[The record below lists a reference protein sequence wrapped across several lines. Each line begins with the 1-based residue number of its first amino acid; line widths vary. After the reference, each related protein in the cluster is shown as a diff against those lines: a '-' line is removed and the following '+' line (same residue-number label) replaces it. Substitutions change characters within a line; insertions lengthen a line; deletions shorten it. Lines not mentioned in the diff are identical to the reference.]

1 MAGSCGGLLRLGRLL
16 DVLVHKGDARAE
28 FGSGV
33 VERVFDV
40 GYVLGPGMEL
50 PAGSVVLVGE
60 VMWWGE
66 YEPRAVLGSGCRP
79 REAGVPDDWAASRVS
94 EIRPER
100 LMEWF
105 RDHGW
110 TEVSDDQWRLLLP
123 DGGCETWI
131 VGSTEASVENV
142 RRLAG
147 LAGCSF
153 TSCLESLVRQSHGSS
168 ELPRR

>member
-1 MAGSCGGLLRLGRLL
+1 MLRLGRLL
-16 DVLVHKGDARAE
+16 DVLVYRGDARAE
-28 FGSGV
+28 FGSEV

-50 PAGSVVLVGE
+50 PSGSTVLVGE

-79 REAGVPDDWAASRVS
+79 REAEVPDDWAASRVS

-100 LMEWF
+100 LIEWF

-110 TEVSDDQWRLLLP
+110 TEVADGQWRLLGR
-123 DGGCETWI
+123 DGRCETWI
-131 VGSTEASVENV
+131 VGSTELSVETV
-142 RRLAG
+142 KALAG

-153 TSCLESLVRQSHGSS
+153 TSCLESLAGQSRRSS
-168 ELPRR
+168 G